1 MNGGK
6 VSGIA
11 LRRELMALSKARQKR
26 EDRIADQITAFA
38 GSLQFVYIH
47 VAWFTAWII
56 INVSP
61 WAFDPYPFGLLTLI
75 VSLEAIFLST
85 FVMLSQNR
93 ESARSDL
100 RSEVN
105 FETNVLSEVWLEALA
120 NHLGLDVSQVYATAH
135 ARIEQARAQQN
146 EAATGQSSRWP
157 AASGHAPGGVIT
169 PGSLPHAGPGRR
181 PTGPGTPTRSPSPRR

>member
-11 LRRELMALSKARQKR
+11 LRRELMAFAKARQKR

-93 ESARSDL
+93 ESARSDCDP
-100 RSEVN
+100 RS
-105 FETNVLSEVWLEALA
+105 TS
-120 NHLGLDVSQVYATAH
+120 
-135 ARIEQARAQQN
+135 
-146 EAATGQSSRWP
+146 
-157 AASGHAPGGVIT
+157 
-169 PGSLPHAGPGRR
+169 R
-181 PTGPGTPTRSPSPRR
+181 PTCCPRSGWRRSPTTSAST